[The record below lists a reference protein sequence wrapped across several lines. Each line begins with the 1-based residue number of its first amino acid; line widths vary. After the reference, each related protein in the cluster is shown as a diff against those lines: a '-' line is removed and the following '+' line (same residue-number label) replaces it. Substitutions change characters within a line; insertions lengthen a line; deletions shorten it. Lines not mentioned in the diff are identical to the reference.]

1 MFLQENYLLKK
12 ATYGSL
18 TTLSDEEFNTFYK
31 TTGLKLDNR
40 HEMMEGMTKHIEYA
54 VTKFVQYAK
63 AIPGFSSLPIEDQ
76 ANLIKSK
83 TTVKPVLCD
92 HIKQDIFL
100 AFQTGD
106 SLLLLSVTTF
116 IQQ

>member
-1 MFLQENYLLKK
+1 MTALLQDNYRLKK
-12 ATYGSL
+12 ETYGNLSA
-18 TTLSDEEFNTFYK
+18 LSDEDFNAFYN

-40 HEMMEGMTKHIEYA
+40 HEMMESMTKHMEFA

-83 TTVKPVLCD
+83 IV
-92 HIKQDIFL
+92 
-100 AFQTGD
+100 
-106 SLLLLSVTTF
+106 
-116 IQQ
+116 